1 MEQNY
6 QAHYPS
12 HVADQQ
18 KRWERALE
26 AEDFMAALVHSGS
39 TIHSFLDDFE
49 YAFRPNPH
57 FLSWLPLTRHADSA
71 LLIVPGRKPV
81 LFYYQP
87 DDYWYLPPSDPEAWW
102 AEHFEIEVIREPTLW
117 RQRLKKDL
125 PDADLKLGDVAAIG
139 DSPMLGE
146 VFDQKWINPKG
157 LLTRIHLTRTHKTQY
172 EIACMEAS
180 TRLAARAHVEAERAF
195 QEGCS
200 EYEIQ
205 LRYLAACQHT
215 DAELPYHNI
224 VALNSHSA
232 VLHYQARDRVAPDH
246 ARSFLIDAGCTF
258 HAYASDI
265 TRTYAREPGEFAE
278 LISAM
283 DAMQRELTHQVCSG
297 LDFKDLHLLT
307 HRRIAELLES
317 FKLINVSADEAVV
330 TGLSSVFYPHGLG
343 HFLGLQTHDVAG
355 LIDNDGHEIPRPEGH
370 PFLRLTRELET
381 GNMLTIEPGLYFI
394 EPLLR
399 KWRTDH
405 DANAI
410 NWNKVD
416 ELAPYGGIRIED
428 NVLVTE
434 GGCENLTRK
443 AFAEL

>member
-1 MEQNY
+1 MN
-6 QAHYPS
+6 QAEYN
-12 HVADQQ
+12 QQ
-18 KRWERALE
+18 HLDAIASEAL
-26 AEDFMAALVHSGS
+26 ARIPHGAPAAFVDAS
-39 TIHSFLDDFE
+39 
-49 YAFRPNPH
+49 
-57 FLSWLPLTRHADSA
+57 
-71 LLIVPGRKPV
+71 
-81 LFYYQP
+81 
-87 DDYWYLPPSDPEAWW
+87 
-102 AEHFEIEVIREPTLW
+102 
-117 RQRLKKDL
+117 LK
-125 PDADLKLGDVAAIG
+125 GDVAAIG

-370 PFLRLTRELET
+370 PFLRNLRPIET
-381 GNMLTIEPGLYFI
+381 GNVFTIEPGIYFI
-394 EPLLR
+394 DQLLAGLR
-399 KWRTDH
+399 DSRAAGW
-405 DANAI
+405 
-410 NWNKVD
+410 VD
-416 ELAPYGGIRIED
+416 WALVERLAPCGGVRIED
-428 NVLVTE
+428 NIAVTAE
-434 GGCENLTRK
+434 GRRNLTRQ
-443 AFAEL
+443 AFAALVD